1 MGQFYLGDEK
11 DVLRCQGSS
20 AAGSTITITGTTF
33 GGHIK
38 AFTGIV
44 HSIEDNAKR
53 HPSQRWRV
61 TVTDTEK

>member
-1 MGQFYLGDEK
+1 
-11 DVLRCQGSS
+11 LRCRGSS
-20 AAGSTITITGTTF
+20 ASQSMITITGTTF
-33 GGHIK
+33 GGHTK

-61 TVTDTEK
+61 TVTDAEE